1 MKRYSIYQIPVMSFF
16 SKNMY
21 RYVASDWKG
30 TGFAYLLLLLIIC
43 WIITLI
49 KVHVQVGNFIDN
61 EASQIISQVPVITIA
76 GGNASIKESQPYFI
90 KDPETGKDLII
101 IDTTGKITSLDNTGA
116 FVLIKKTEGIFKKSD
131 IETRTFSFEKFGDF
145 TLDQDLLNKFANI
158 TKKFM
163 AAVFFLFAVFGS
175 FVFRIVQA
183 LIYGAIGMLFALINK
198 SKMPY
203 VTLLRLAVVAVTPS
217 IILKTLLNV
226 FGVTVPYAGLWYFL
240 ITMAYLFFGVRAAS
254 KGNDPVN
261 GFAGNSVSE
270 SL

>member
-1 MKRYSIYQIPVMSFF
+1 MKRYSIYQIPVLSFF

-21 RYVASDWKG
+21 RYMASDWKG

-76 GGNASIKESQPYFI
+76 GGDASIKESQPYYI
-90 KDPETGKDLII
+90 KDPDTGKDLII
-101 IDTTGKITSLDNTGA
+101 IDTTGKITSLDNSEA
-116 FVLIKKTEGIFKKSD
+116 LALIKKTEVVFKKD
-131 IETRTFSFEKFGDF
+131 EFETRTISFEKFGDF
-145 TLDQDLLNKFANI
+145 TLDQALLNKIANI
-158 TKKFM
+158 VKKSL
-163 AAVFFLFAVFGS
+163 AAVFFLFAVLGS

-203 VTLLRLAVVAVTPS
+203 VTLLRLAVVAVTPC
-217 IILKTLLNV
+217 IIIKTLLNV
-226 FGVTVPYAGLWYFL
+226 FGVTIPYVRLLYFL
-240 ITMAYLFFGVRAAS
+240 ITIGYLFFGVRSVS
-254 KGNDPVN
+254 KGDDSINE
-261 GFAGNSVSE
+261 FAGNSGSG